1 MSLLLPEMFEINQ
14 QNIPFVRT
22 RQALLVLD
30 PQNDFVS
37 TGGLLPV
44 ETPPDFL
51 EKILELVPAFRE
63 SGNRIIWIQS
73 VFEASRAIN
82 ENQGDS
88 ESVITDEQLLVPHR
102 RSGVRD
108 PGPRGPPPKLLE
120 LQRKIALS
128 NGRALQSSDDFEA
141 DDGADVDEIQETF
154 LTIPEGQTPRVA
166 IPSSLGSNFT
176 NAVRL
181 AIDCDKDLIF
191 TKSYYSAFRDG
202 ALVQVLRAQFVTE
215 IFLVG
220 CLTNISVFATAMDA
234 AQYGYAITI
243 IEDGLGYRSKARH
256 DEALR
261 KLTEATGCDIVQ
273 SEEIIGDLQ
282 RKQVVQQPIPP
293 QKNPRRRE
301 NGGNLE
307 GLMANLN
314 LRPDGSSNTKPP
326 AKSIGPPV
334 IVPAENGGA
343 ESVAACGSPPAQAE
357 VEGKK
362 RERVKTRIKTRRR
375 HSKSRTKAI
384 GSDGDK
390 HPSNSENG
398 RVSPVSATLHGV
410 SEILEKMPKI
420 EDAEVSPRTLT
431 PVPDASSESASIV
444 YTEAPTVEIEINET
458 NGKQPGHH
466 SSGSSYENHFN
477 ASDIVAPTTICEGDT
492 TVIENLLNEELVEGV
507 FERLRDEVRWQKM
520 SHLGGDVPRLVA
532 VQGEVAEDGSIPVYR
547 HPSDESPPL
556 LPFSP
561 TVSLIQA
568 RVEESLGHPVN
579 HVLIQFYR
587 DGLDYI
593 SEHSDKTLDIVP
605 KTYIANVSLGAQRTM
620 VFRTKRLPKNPDD
633 QEVSAALAPRQSCRA
648 PLPHNSMC
656 KVGLVTNM
664 RWLHSVRQDKRMT
677 SEKSPEELAFD
688 GGRISLTFRQIGT
701 FLDKDEF
708 KIWGQGA
715 VAKLKTEARAVIN
728 GETDESNKMLKA
740 FGKENQTAEFDWA
753 ESYGQGFDVLHISN
767 SPKLFMSGDAVADLR
782 VKLSLARWDISWT
795 EGKLSPSFN
804 WKESNSSNDASPVP
818 EHLPV
823 KFVDTDSSK
832 STITGDLAVM
842 LYLDSVYGQNSEPRS
857 QADLARQFTRL
868 QQCGELLNT
877 WRAEPFSVKAFK
889 RELELCDAYAA
900 EAEFIAG
907 STISIADF
915 ALWPIL
921 NEISIEWPG
930 FEGNENLTKYFEFMK
945 KQDCVVRGAGLAKGK
960 VFLKDAT

>member
-1 MSLLLPEMFEINQ
+1 MFEINQ

-30 PQNDFVS
+30 LQNDFVS

-44 ETPPDFL
+44 DTPSDFI
-51 EKILELVPAFRE
+51 ERILELVPAFRDL
-63 SGNRIIWIQS
+63 GNNIIWIKT
-73 VFEASRAIN
+73 VFETSRAIN
-82 ENQGDS
+82 ENQRDS
-88 ESVITDEQLLVPHR
+88 ESVITDDQLLAPHCR
-102 RSGVRD
+102 PGSRVS
-108 PGPRGPPPKLLE
+108 GPRGPSPKLLE

-128 NGRALQSSDDFEA
+128 NGRALQSSHGLEV
-141 DDGADVDEIQETF
+141 DDGVDLDEIQETF
-154 LTIPEGQTPRVA
+154 LTVLEGRAPLVA
-166 IPSSLGSNFT
+166 IQSSLGSNLT

-202 ALVQVLRAQFVTE
+202 NLVQVLRAQFVTE

-243 IEDGLGYRSKARH
+243 VEDGLGYRSKARH

-273 SEEIIGDLQ
+273 SEEIIRDLQ
-282 RKQVVQQPIPP
+282 RKKVEQQPIP
-293 QKNPRRRE
+293 QRNPRRRE

-326 AKSIGPPV
+326 AKSTGPPV
-334 IVPAENGGA
+334 ITAAENGGTA
-343 ESVAACGSPPAQAE
+343 TSESPPAQDEA
-357 VEGKK
+357 EGKK

-375 HSKSRTKAI
+375 HSKSETKAI
-384 GSDGDK
+384 GADGDK
-390 HPSNSENG
+390 HPSKSENG
-398 RVSPVSATLHGV
+398 RISPVSATLHGA
-410 SEILEKMPKI
+410 SEILEKMPKQ
-420 EDAEVSPRTLT
+420 EDAEVPPRALT
-431 PVPDASSESASIV
+431 PVPHASSEAASIV
-444 YTEAPTVEIEINET
+444 YTEGQAVEIEEINEM
-458 NGKQPGHH
+458 NGEQSRPDSPT
-466 SSGSSYENHFN
+466 SSHENQLN
-477 ASDIVAPTTICEGDT
+477 ASEMVVPTTICEGDT
-492 TVIENLLNEELVEGV
+492 TVIENLLHEELLNGI
-507 FERLRDEVRWQKM
+507 FERLRDEVRWQNM

-532 VQGEVAEDGSIPVYR
+532 VQGDVAEDGNIPIYR

-587 DGLDYI
+587 DGMDYI

-620 VFRTKRLPKNPDD
+620 VFRTKRLPKNPDN
-633 QEVSAALAPRQSCRA
+633 QEVSEAPTPRQSCRA

-664 RWLHSVRQDKRMT
+664 RWLHGIRQDKRTT
-677 SEKSPEELAFD
+677 SEKSREELAFD

-701 FLDKDEF
+701 FLDKDET

-715 VAKLKTEARAVIN
+715 VAKSKAEARAVIN
-728 GETDESNKMLKA
+728 GETGESNKMLKA
-740 FGKENQTAEFDWA
+740 FGKENQTAEFNWA

-767 SPKLFMSGDAVADLR
+767 NPKLFLSGDAVADLR
-782 VKLSLARWDISWT
+782 VKLSLARRHISWT

-804 WKESNSSNDASPVP
+804 WKDGSSNDASPIP
-818 EHLPV
+818 EYLPV

-832 STITGDLAVM
+832 STISGDFAIM
-842 LYLDSVYGQNSEPRS
+842 LYLDSVYDQNSGPRS
-857 QADLARQFTRL
+857 QTDLARQFTRL
-868 QQCGELLNT
+868 QQSGELLNI
-877 WRAEPFSVKAFK
+877 WRAEPFSAKPFK
-889 RELELCDAYAA
+889 RELELWDAHSA

-907 STISIADF
+907 STISVADF

-921 NEISIEWPG
+921 NEISIKWPEFG
-930 FEGNENLTKYFEFMK
+930 GNENLTKYFDFMK
-945 KQDCVVRGAGLAKGK
+945 KQDCVVKGAGLAKGK
-960 VFLKDAT
+960 GVLENAI

>member
-1 MSLLLPEMFEINQ
+1 MFEINQ

-30 PQNDFVS
+30 LQNDFVS

-44 ETPPDFL
+44 ETPSDFL
-51 EKILELVPAFRE
+51 ENILELVPAFRD

-88 ESVITDEQLLVPHR
+88 ESVITDVQLLAPHR
-102 RSGVRD
+102 RAGNRVSG
-108 PGPRGPPPKLLE
+108 PQGPSPKLLE
-120 LQRKIALS
+120 LQRKIAMS
-128 NGRALQSSDDFEA
+128 NGRALQSSDHLEA
-141 DDGADVDEIQETF
+141 DDGVDVDEIQETF
-154 LTIPEGQTPRVA
+154 LTVPEGQTPRVA
-166 IPSSLGSNFT
+166 IQSTLGSNFT

-181 AIDCDKDLIF
+181 AVDCDKDLIF
-191 TKSYYSAFRDG
+191 TKSFYSAFRDG
-202 ALVQVLRAQFVTE
+202 TLVQILRAQFVTE

-243 IEDGLGYRSKARH
+243 VEDGLGYRSKARH

-273 SEEIIGDLQ
+273 SEEVIGDLQ
-282 RKQVVQQPIPP
+282 RKQVVQQPMPP
-293 QKNPRRRE
+293 QRNPRRRL

-314 LRPDGSSNTKPP
+314 LRPDGPSNTKPP
-326 AKSIGPPV
+326 AKSTGLPV
-334 IVPAENGGA
+334 NVAAENGAA
-343 ESVAACGSPPAQAE
+343 ESVAISESPPAQAE
-357 VEGKK
+357 AEGKK

-375 HSKSRTKAI
+375 HSKSKTKANEA
-384 GSDGDK
+384 DGDK
-390 HPSNSENG
+390 HPSKFENG
-398 RVSPVSATLHGV
+398 RISPVSATLHGV
-410 SEILEKMPKI
+410 SEILEKMPKQ
-420 EDAEVSPRTLT
+420 EDAEAPPRALT
-431 PVPDASSESASIV
+431 PVPDATSEAASIV
-444 YTEAPTVEIEINET
+444 YTEGPTVEIEEINEM
-458 NGKQPGHH
+458 NGKQLTHDSPA
-466 SSGSSYENHFN
+466 SSHEDQFN
-477 ASDIVAPTTICEGDT
+477 GSDIHVPATICEGDT
-492 TVIENLLNEELVEGV
+492 IVIKDLLNEELVEGV

-532 VQGEVAEDGSIPVYR
+532 VQGEVAEDGSIPIYR

-587 DGLDYI
+587 DGMDYI

-620 VFRTKRLPKNPDD
+620 VFRSKRLPKNPDD
-633 QEVSAALAPRQSCRA
+633 QEIPQAPAPRQSCRA

-664 RWLHSVRQDKRMT
+664 RWLHGVRQDKRMT

-701 FLDKDEF
+701 FLDKDET

-715 VAKLKTEARAVIN
+715 VAKSKAEARAVIN
-728 GETDESNKMLKA
+728 GETSESTKMLKA

-767 SPKLFMSGDAVADLR
+767 NPKLFLSGDAVADLR
-782 VKLSLARWDISWT
+782 VKLSLARWNINWT
-795 EGKLSPSFN
+795 EGNLSPSFN
-804 WKESNSSNDASPVP
+804 WKDGSSSSDASPVP

-832 STITGDLAVM
+832 STVTGDLAII
-842 LYLDSVYGQNSEPRS
+842 LYLDSVNGQNPGLRS

-868 QQCGELLNT
+868 QQSGELLNK
-877 WRAEPFSVKAFK
+877 WRAEPFSAKPFK
-889 RELELCDAYAA
+889 RELELWGTHAA

-907 STISIADF
+907 SMISVADF

-921 NEISIEWPG
+921 NEISIAWPEFG
-930 FEGNENLTKYFEFMK
+930 GNDNLTKYFEFMK
-945 KQDCVVRGAGLAKGK
+945 KQDCVVKGAGLEKGK
-960 VFLKDAT
+960 VVLENAM